1 LHAEFTAPWCISA
14 QIAHQDCGSLLDGAE
29 HLVLYHY
36 VVEGK
41 LTVGHRNGPP
51 VVIEAGE
58 VVIFPH
64 NHAHLLGSHIDIPP
78 VHAREIVRVSPEG
91 GLFVIS
97 HGGGGERTRIVCGFL
112 GCDPLQGNPLASTL
126 PPLLRYD
133 ARQGSAAA
141 WMRSSLEFAA
151 DEVAARRMGSGVVLA
166 KLSELL
172 FVEALR
178 HYVEGLPDEQ
188 TGWLAGLKDPYVS
201 RALALLH
208 DRVAQQ
214 WTVDDLGREV
224 GLSRSALADR
234 FTRLVG
240 EPPMRYL
247 GSWRIQV
254 AAHQLRNSDASLGR
268 IAEQIGYESDLAQG
282 RAHSTFA
289 ADALTS
295 AAHFGASAAM
305 KAAKSCGDP
314 IRAWALNLAKLALIS
329 GEARPVLIAALTL
342 STIAAG
348 VPAGASTPVHD
359 AGGKPR

>member
-1 LHAEFTAPWCISA
+1 MNDANAGCLDRSAENEIAHAMDALSDVLRVIRLKGGVFLHAEFTAPWCISA

-268 IAEQIGYESDLAQG
+268 IAEQIGYESEAAFN
-282 RAHSTFA
+282 RAFKRS
-289 ADALTS
+289 
-295 AAHFGASAAM
+295 FGVPPATWR
-305 KAAKSCGDP
+305 KG
-314 IRAWALNLAKLALIS
+314 ALIPPS
-329 GEARPVLIAALTL
+329 P
-342 STIAAG
+342 
-348 VPAGASTPVHD
+348 PTP
-359 AGGKPR
+359 